1 MYPPEQQ
8 EMTICRTTYQPKE
21 ETAEAV
27 SVDVTFSQECSKQM
41 VTVCTPQAPSYGGY
55 HGHGGAQA
63 WGYLP
68 EVQGGGPGDMLQ
80 QAQRQSR

>member
-1 MYPPEQQ
+1 MP
-8 EMTICRTTYQPKE
+8 ICRTTYQPKE

-55 HGHGGAQA
+55 HGHGGHKHGGTYQRCKEVAQETC
-63 WGYLP
+63 YNKP
-68 EVQGGGPGDMLQ
+68 SVSPDRVQVED
-80 QAQRQSR
+80 